1 MCLVIFSERSHI
13 HMCAVPSS
21 GHRGPRRRMCV
32 SYHSFLFRQC
42 WCLTSDAWDDFH
54 PARSTCQMS
63 YSPPQLPLTGPSI
76 LVHIFSFSST
86 PLSYHGVARRT
97 PTASRTA
104 PSRSAGHA
112 PTTAPSQSCSSA
124 SQGHARCGSFH
135 TQSLPAAGST
145 SAARTATP
153 GGQGRNWG
161 VGARRCGFSPR
172 LGVVLRCPWPLAAT
186 VVVRRQRL
194 SAR

>member
-1 MCLVIFSERSHI
+1 MYPPRDFCFPGFHLWLCEIYLPRSPNLT
-13 HMCAVPSS
+13 APK
-21 GHRGPRRRMCV
+21 
-32 SYHSFLFRQC
+32 YLFFTNA
-42 WCLTSDAWDDFH
+42 WCLTSDESDDPH
-54 PARSTCQMS
+54 RARSTCQMS

-76 LVHIFSFSST
+76 LVRIFSFSST
-86 PLSYHGVARRT
+86 PLSYHDVARRT

-112 PTTAPSQSCSSA
+112 PYDCSFAKLLERQS
-124 SQGHARCGSFH
+124 GHARCGSFH
-135 TQSLPAAGST
+135 TQSLPAARST

-153 GGQGRNWG
+153 GGQGRSWG
-161 VGARRCGFSPR
+161 VGARRCGCSLR